1 MRYYIWDKR
10 STVGN
15 CALWW
20 GPNGGGYVCDLRE
33 AGLYEENE
41 AMKIARGRGTDVAVP
56 EHVARSIA
64 RQHVRADGELQRALE
79 AATDKVPMGR
89 DALCGP
95 DLKAKAQAVR
105 DEWKRWN
112 ETPDQFLP
120 PALINAIDT
129 LCEACGV
136 SMADME

>member
-1 MRYYIWDKR
+1 MRYYIWDMR

-33 AGLYEENE
+33 AGLYEKDE
-41 AMKIARGRGTDVAVP
+41 AMKIARCRGTDVAVP
-56 EHVARSIA
+56 EHLARSIA

-79 AATDKVPMGR
+79 AATRQVPMEPAER
-89 DALCGP
+89 VSP
-95 DLKAKAQAVR
+95 ELKAKAQAVR

-112 ETPDQFLP
+112 ETPDQILP